1 MFSVVILDIVNFLL
15 YSEVCKAKDTCIQNV
30 EAVAQRYSV
39 KKVFL
44 EISQNSQ
51 ESTCASFLTNLQT
64 EACNFIK
71 KNTLTQVFSC
81 EFCEISKKTFLKE
94 HLWWLLLKMLF
105 LYFFFLCIIFFF
117 ISLKKVWKFGYL
129 VFFARINFREFVL
142 AKNLTEINIR
152 KITNNLRNLRK
163 LLLAIS
169 TSLKVYDS
177 LPLSSSFTM
186 EVN

>member
-1 MFSVVILDIVNFLL
+1 M
-15 YSEVCKAKDTCIQNV
+15 
-30 EAVAQRYSV
+30 
-39 KKVFL
+39 FL
-44 EISQNSQ
+44 EISQNSW
-51 ESTCASFLTNLQT
+51 ESTCASVSFLTKLQT

-71 KNTLTQVFSC
+71 KRLWHRCFPANFVKFLR
-81 EFCEISKKTFLKE
+81 KPFLKE
-94 HLWWLLLKMLF
+94 HLWWLLLKILF
-105 LYFFFLCIIFFF
+105 FYFFFLCIIFFF

-142 AKNLTEINIR
+142 AKNFAGINIR
-152 KITNNLRNLRK
+152 KMTKNLRNLRK

-186 EVN
+186 EVK